1 MSRVDELEKENFDLR
16 QLLEIGKS
24 LNSTLEYNRLIDA
37 ILHTCLAQ
45 MRVLQAGVFVRRE
58 ADHAEL
64 ILNRDYIGFELD
76 HSIPYTIPPNHPLRQ
91 QLIDRVDCYTPEE
104 LNAAIPAESPDCG
117 LSHMP
122 YQLVVPLVARSDL
135 QGIIVLGRRID
146 DTEFTADERRYALDM
161 GGLAAIAVY
170 NAYLFDRATIDSLTR
185 LKQRHVLEERMLQLF
200 KHHGE
205 QEQEQ
210 EPKQT
215 PDPDSLSFLMLDVDY
230 FKPVNDTY
238 GHKFGDDVLRRIAE
252 IVVQYTR
259 PVDIAARYGGEEFVV
274 MLPNLDAEGGAEVAE
289 RIRRAVEENRFCH
302 GDKELNITVSIGVAE
317 YTPTLDQLPGDLMA
331 RADEAMYEAKSSGRN
346 RVVVARDNR
355 QSD

>member
-1 MSRVDELEKENFDLR
+1 MRRVDELEKENFDLR

-76 HSIPYTIPPNHPLRQ
+76 HSIPYTIPPDHPLRQ
-91 QLIDRVDCYTPEE
+91 QLIDTADCYTPEE
-104 LNAAIPAESPDCG
+104 LKAALPADSPDCG
-117 LSHMP
+117 LFNMP
-122 YQLVVPLVARSDL
+122 YQLVVPLIARSDL
-135 QGIIVLGRRID
+135 QGIIALGRRID
-146 DTEFTADERRYALDM
+146 DSEFTADERRYVLDI

-200 KHHGE
+200 KRHGD
-205 QEQEQ
+205 QEQEAKKNP
-210 EPKQT
+210 ELE
-215 PDPDSLSFLMLDVDY
+215 SLSFLMLDVDY

-238 GHKFGDDVLRRIAE
+238 GHKFGDEVLRRLAE
-252 IVVQYTR
+252 IVVQHTR

-274 MLPNLDAEGGAEVAE
+274 MLPNLDAKGGAEVAE
-289 RIRRAVEENRFCH
+289 RIRMAVEDFRFCH
-302 GDKELNITVSIGVAE
+302 GDKELKITVSIGVAE

-355 QSD
+355 QPA